1 MDTINNWLCIV
12 SEHLH
17 DKIDITL
24 IASVTLLGFMIA
36 SLAILKSVMPTQVI
50 ETTTLYADI
59 INIFKKALNY
69 LFLATFLSA
78 IGFFLYDFPWVK
90 YISLVAY
97 LAFCLALYYVYSST
111 KVIFMLDQ
119 KRGKSYE

>member
-1 MDTINNWLCIV
+1 METISIWVNIIAG
-12 SEHLH
+12 HLH

-50 ETTTLYADI
+50 ETSTLYDDI
-59 INIFKKALNY
+59 INIFKQALHY
-69 LFLATFLSA
+69 LFLSTFLAS
-78 IGFFLYDFPWVK
+78 IGFFLYDFSWVK

-111 KVIFMLDQ
+111 KIIFMLDQ
-119 KRGKSYE
+119 KRGK

>member
-1 MDTINNWLCIV
+1 METINSWLNIIAG
-12 SEHLH
+12 HLH

-50 ETTTLYADI
+50 ETSTLYEDI
-59 INIFKKALNY
+59 INIFKKALHY
-69 LFLATFLSA
+69 LFLSTFLSA
-78 IGFFLYDFPWVK
+78 IGFFLYDFSWVK
-90 YISLVAY
+90 YISFAAY

-119 KRGKSYE
+119 KRGK

>member
-1 MDTINNWLCIV
+1 METINNGLYIV
-12 SEHLH
+12 TEHLH
-17 DKIDITL
+17 NKIDITL
-24 IASVTLLGFMIA
+24 VASVTLLGFMIA
-36 SLAILKSVMPTQVI
+36 SLAILKSVMPIQVI
-50 ETTTLYADI
+50 ETSTLYTDI

-78 IGFFLYDFPWVK
+78 IGFFLYDFLWIK

-111 KVIFMLDQ
+111 KIIFMLDQ
-119 KRGKSYE
+119 KRGK